1 MGVSSDTTERPG
13 WRKDIADVDSY
24 DERAEAYVGLLR
36 EGTLGQL
43 MSRLA
48 RRLLHLSGD
57 VSGRGVLDAGCG
69 EGHLARLFAGHG
81 ANVVGVDVAPR
92 MIEAARSHPDSHH
105 GDITFLEA
113 DLTRGLPAYR
123 EHFDLVVA
131 NMVLD
136 GVADHLGFLH
146 TVSEALAPDGRFL
159 LSLNNPHSAVPR
171 DKVETYFA
179 SGSVGCVFGTERA
192 GFEAPYYH
200 RTFEDL
206 MTAFR
211 TSGFL
216 LRTLEDVGPDPQNPA
231 PPSVSVPSL
240 MILELVR
247 S

>member
-123 EHFDLVVA
+123 EHFALVVA
-131 NMVLD
+131 NMLLD
-136 GVADHLGFLH
+136 SVADHIGLLR
-146 TVSEALAPDGRFL
+146 TASEVLKPEGRFL
-159 LSLNNPHSAVPR
+159 LSLNNPCSAVNR
-171 DKVETYFA
+171 GKLENYFT
-179 SGSVGCVFGTERA
+179 SGSIGRVFGLERV

-206 MTAFR
+206 VTAFR

-216 LRTLEDVGPDPQNPA
+216 LCTLEDVGPDSRDPT
-231 PPSVSVPSL
+231 PPHVAVPSL
-240 MILELVR
+240 MILELVQ

>member
-1 MGVSSDTTERPG
+1 M
-13 WRKDIADVDSY
+13 DSY
-24 DERAEAYVGLLR
+24 DDHAEAYVSLVR
-36 EGTLGQL
+36 EGTLGRL
-43 MSRLA
+43 LSRLA
-48 RRLLHLSGD
+48 HRLLRLAGD

-69 EGHLARLFAGHG
+69 EGHLARQFAGHG

-159 LSLNNPHSAVPR
+159 LSLNNPYSAVPR

-179 SGSVGCVFGTERA
+179 SGSVGCVFGTKRA

-206 MTAFR
+206 TAAFR
-211 TSGFL
+211 ERGFL
-216 LRTLEDVGPDPQNPA
+216 LRALEDVGPDPGNPDA
-231 PPSVSVPSL
+231 PNVSVPSL
-240 MILELVR
+240 IILELVQ

>member
-92 MIEAARSHPDSHH
+92 MIEAA
-105 GDITFLEA
+105 
-113 DLTRGLPAYR
+113 
-123 EHFDLVVA
+123 
-131 NMVLD
+131 
-136 GVADHLGFLH
+136 
-146 TVSEALAPDGRFL
+146 
-159 LSLNNPHSAVPR
+159 
-171 DKVETYFA
+171 
-179 SGSVGCVFGTERA
+179 
-192 GFEAPYYH
+192 
-200 RTFEDL
+200 
-206 MTAFR
+206 
-211 TSGFL
+211 
-216 LRTLEDVGPDPQNPA
+216 
-231 PPSVSVPSL
+231 
-240 MILELVR
+240 
-247 S
+247 